1 MHESKVFDL
10 IRKEACRQK
19 NTVELIAS
27 ENFVS
32 TDILDALGSICTN
45 KYAEGYPGKRYY
57 GGCGPVD
64 ELEEYCKEQWLDV
77 FYAGSEGY
85 GYHVN
90 VQPHS
95 GTQANMAAYAA
106 VLKPGDTILS
116 MSLNNGGHLSHG
128 SPVSFSGKQYNIIS
142 YGVDKNGWIDYLD
155 LESKI
160 RIYRPQL
167 VLAGTS
173 AYSRRIDFKRIWNT
187 IEMAMQKDNGYRP
200 IFMVDMSHIAGLV
213 AAGKHPSPFGYADI
227 ITTTTHKTLR
237 GPRGGLI
244 FCGQEFAKK
253 IDSAVFPN
261 IQGGPHMN
269 TIAAKAIC
277 AEEAGTDEFR
287 TYISQVVKNAA
298 AMADQFKNLGFEV
311 VTGGTDNHM
320 FLLDFSNTHRHVT
333 GKAVQNKLDECG
345 ITVNKNMVPGDARKP
360 TEASGIRIGTPAMTT
375 KGWLEDDF
383 VRCANK
389 IGTIVDQLEFE
400 MR

>member
-1 MHESKVFDL
+1 MSKVFEL
-10 IRKEACRQK
+10 IDKEAKRQRD
-19 NTVELIAS
+19 TVELIAS

-32 TDILDALGSICTN
+32 DDILKALGSVLTN

-57 GGCGPVD
+57 GGCEAVD
-64 ELEEYCKEQWLDV
+64 ELEEYCKEAWLDV
-77 FYAGSEGY
+77 FLAGCEGY

-116 MSLNNGGHLSHG
+116 MSLDNGGHLSHG

-160 RIYRPQL
+160 RIYRPQI
-167 VLAGTS
+167 VLAGAS
-173 AYSRRIDFKRIWNT
+173 AYSRKIDFRRIWNAM
-187 IEMAMQKDNGYRP
+187 IMATGDNFKEYRP

-253 IDSAVFPN
+253 IDSSVFPN

-277 AEEAGTDEFR
+277 AEEAITDEFR
-287 TYISQVVKNAA
+287 AYIRQVVKNAA
-298 AMADQFKNLGFEV
+298 TMAEQFKNLGFEV

-320 FLLDFSNTHRHVT
+320 FLLDFSHTHRHVT
-333 GKAVQNKLDECG
+333 GKMVQDKLDECG

-360 TEASGIRIGTPAMTT
+360 SEASGIRIGTPAMTT

-400 MR
+400 AR